1 MHPAETRHRA
11 PTVALG
17 KFVFSSKLNPWREPA
32 KLKISSLFACF
43 FFSQKEDCDVY
54 TGVKKLLILYMM
66 LTSKLQNVK
75 YL

>member
-32 KLKISSLFACF
+32 KLKISSVF
-43 FFSQKEDCDVY
+43 FFSKKEDCDVS
-54 TGVKKLLILYMM
+54 TGVKELLILYMT